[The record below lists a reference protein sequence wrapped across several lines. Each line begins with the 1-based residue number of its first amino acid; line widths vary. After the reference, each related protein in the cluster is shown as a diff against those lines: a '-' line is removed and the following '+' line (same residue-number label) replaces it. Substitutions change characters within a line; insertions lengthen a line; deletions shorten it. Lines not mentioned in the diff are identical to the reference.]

1 MKASDGAFHQ
11 SYNAHELGPTSQKQA
26 AGAGSLPAVRWR
38 HAMGVGAVVATGAAS
53 LVAATAVADA
63 PRSARIVDGHS
74 MAGVS
79 LGAQIR
85 LTPTGG
91 AVRSGVPA
99 DWGRLRGGACFEG
112 TNCSW
117 DVAGGGTVEVI
128 LDARSSRVERIAT
141 RAPRWR
147 TARGIGRGSTTV
159 ALQRAYGRRLVRR
172 TTCGLNGFG
181 GVSTGFVLNSRHGG
195 ERRFTYFALS
205 PSRRSVSR
213 VWIGRGRV
221 PPGTVC

>member
-1 MKASDGAFHQ
+1 
-11 SYNAHELGPTSQKQA
+11 
-26 AGAGSLPAVRWR
+26 
-38 HAMGVGAVVATGAAS
+38 MGVGAMVATGAVS

-74 MAGVS
+74 VAGVS

-85 LTPTGG
+85 LTATGD

-99 DWGRLRGGACFEG
+99 GWGRVRGGACFEA

-128 LDARSSRVERIAT
+128 LDARSSRVQRVVT
-141 RAPRWR
+141 SAPRWR
-147 TARGIGRGSTTV
+147 TARGIGSGSSTA

-181 GVSTGFVLNSRHGG
+181 GVSTGFVLNSRHNG

-221 PPGTVC
+221 SPGTAC